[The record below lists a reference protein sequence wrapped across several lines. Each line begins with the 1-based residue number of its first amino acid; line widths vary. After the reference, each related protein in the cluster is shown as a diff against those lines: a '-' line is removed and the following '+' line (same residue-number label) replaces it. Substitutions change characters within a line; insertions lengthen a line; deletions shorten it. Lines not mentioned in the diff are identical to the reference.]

1 MNYSVMTTEK
11 FEDLE
16 SLYSAIKEKFEDIE
30 SLYSAIEEKYEE
42 LEKSISILDARAEEE
57 EEEKETVEEVVNI
70 MTTTIST
77 QLVELLE
84 YVSGSYEAE
93 DISFYVSKRYSGR
106 FMYGETC
113 VGFCLAQNADW
124 SDIFDMFES
133 VNPYLFKIVKRE
145 LKELKE
151 CTRTDSMGL
160 DKIYYFPGYQ
170 FPGN

>member
-42 LEKSISILDARAEEE
+42 LEKSISILDTRS
-57 EEEKETVEEVVNI
+57 EEKETEEEEGVNI
-70 MTTTIST
+70 MATTIST

-170 FPGN
+170 FPGD